1 MTMRDRWDR
10 LKKTV
15 EENQVVKKTK
25 SHISR
30 HKVTYISNGVTLV
43 TTVLVMK
50 ALSDGRG
57 PSNSIDRSVGCS
69 LAGRDIN
76 NTTINNTT
84 NHYGTPLSY
93 FVGVEGDE
101 LPRWV
106 SQEAAGQALGETAV
120 AVSRHLNH
128 GRGLPHN
135 PDLRLLRF
143 GPNDRH
149 SQN

>member
-10 LKKTV
+10 LKKNV

-25 SHISR
+25 SHLSR
-30 HKVTYISNGVTLV
+30 HKMTYITNGVTLI

-50 ALSDGRG
+50 AVSDGRG
-57 PSNSIDRSVGCS
+57 PSNSIEKSVGCS
-69 LAGRDIN
+69 IAGRDIN

-84 NHYGTPLSY
+84 NYYGTPLSY

-106 SQEAAGQALGETAV
+106 SQADTALKLGETPV
-120 AVSRHLNH
+120 AISRHLNH
-128 GRGLPHN
+128 GYPLPNNPGLN
-135 PDLRLLRF
+135 LLRF